1 VVSERSEQRDAQE
14 KKPKCVCSVTQTS
27 KNIWHCS
34 TLLVHHSLQRMG
46 THDCGVWPTMHVAHA
61 KGNALVE
68 ARQARL
74 FVCAREV
81 KEPRLL
87 ETRKKKK
94 RAQSQLNSKE
104 KHVTKQQ
111 HWSQHCNM
119 AKHRNIVEKSVT
131 HATAD
136 CGCVAVQPRQRAR
149 QLSFDSSDPSLQV

>member
-87 ETRKKKK
+87 ETRKKKSARSHNSTAK
-94 RAQSQLNSKE
+94 RS
-104 KHVTKQQ
+104 
-111 HWSQHCNM
+111 M
-119 AKHRNIVEKSVT
+119 
-131 HATAD
+131 
-136 CGCVAVQPRQRAR
+136 
-149 QLSFDSSDPSLQV
+149 